1 MITSSKSYPFG
12 GKVSTLQPQSNP
24 HGMEWWVNTAKDG
37 FFSKQSTQFLC
48 VTEKLRTIEASFKY
62 ADHISS
68 TERLKYHDYLTEE
81 LDKVIDSGEALSTCI
96 DPILKQLKKK
106 NVGIGMRFGREI
118 DTAGYVSDELYV
130 RNRDGTWSPKDNS

>member
-1 MITSSKSYPFG
+1 MSWPRRLG
-12 GKVSTLQPQSNP
+12 
-24 HGMEWWVNTAKDG
+24 
-37 FFSKQSTQFLC
+37 STQFLC